1 MSRTDVPTHI
11 LEILAMVRPPTAL
24 RPLAV
29 GLLGVLAFL
38 SFQQNGWAQG

>member
-1 MSRTDVPTHI
+1 
-11 LEILAMVRPPTAL
+11 LETPAMVRPPSAL

-38 SFQQNGWAQG
+38 AFQRNGWAQG